1 MTYRMLIR
9 EIEATLWKSK
19 YVARPERTA
28 RKPSKRRN
36 IFEFWKVERLGRVLF
51 QVRQAE
57 V

>member
-1 MTYRMLIR
+1 MLIR